1 MVNLNTELQVLIVGA
16 GRRGSTLLELFLEKS
31 LFKIVCI
38 VDHNREAIG
47 LKVARDHAIPIYHD
61 VVQALDKCQPDI
73 VLNLTHNESVTE
85 MAAQKVGS
93 RCVIGGR
100 ETELFWTIINRFQ
113 KTQDDLHEIQARL
126 HTVIHNV
133 REVIISIDTQGMIEH
148 VNPAVENVFGYK
160 AEELLGSNISL
171 LMPAPDHIDHEFYLI
186 NYLKTGKG
194 SIIGRYREATGL
206 HKQGHKFPVELNVA
220 EMNLHGSKYFVLI
233 IRDITERKAAE
244 EKMTRLALFDPL
256 TGLPN
261 RTMFFKHLALVI
273 TQARRAKILA
283 AVLYIDLDGFKEVND
298 TLGHDAGDVLLK
310 EVGNR
315 LSCCLRESDM
325 AARLGGDEFVVI
337 LTNLDLPQ
345 YAARV
350 AAKLIEKLNQPVQ
363 LNEESCTVGAS
374 IGIAIFPDDGNDA
387 AILVKKADEAMYR
400 AKSNGKN
407 QFWPTEFPG

>member
-1 MVNLNTELQVLIVGA
+1 MVNLNTELRVLIVGA

-38 VDHNREAIG
+38 VDHNKEAIG

-100 ETELFWTIINRFQ
+100 EAELFWTIINRFQ
-113 KTQDDLHEIQARL
+113 KTQDDLHEIQTRL

-171 LMPAPDHIDHEFYLI
+171 LMPEPDPIDPEFYLI
-186 NYLKTGKG
+186 NYLETGKG

-283 AVLYIDLDGFKEVND
+283 AVPLY
-298 TLGHDAGDVLLK
+298 T
-310 EVGNR
+310 
-315 LSCCLRESDM
+315 
-325 AARLGGDEFVVI
+325 
-337 LTNLDLPQ
+337 T
-345 YAARV
+345 
-350 AAKLIEKLNQPVQ
+350 
-363 LNEESCTVGAS
+363 
-374 IGIAIFPDDGNDA
+374 
-387 AILVKKADEAMYR
+387 
-400 AKSNGKN
+400 KS
-407 QFWPTEFPG
+407 